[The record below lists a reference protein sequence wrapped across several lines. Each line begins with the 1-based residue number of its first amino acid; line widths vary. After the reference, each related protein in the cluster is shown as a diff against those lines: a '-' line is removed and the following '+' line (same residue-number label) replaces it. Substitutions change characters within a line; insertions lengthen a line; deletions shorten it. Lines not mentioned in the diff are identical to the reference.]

1 MLRRHGA
8 RGAKRAIGCALAM
21 LLASAVCAP
30 AAAQG
35 GLQRAAVNG
44 GQIDYEVTGSGEPVL
59 MIHGSGVAATFA
71 PQMSEPAL
79 SGYRLIRMHRR
90 GFAGSSRTPVPF
102 TMKDHAAD
110 ARALLRTL
118 GVERA
123 HIVGHSFGGSVAMQ
137 LALDAPELV
146 HSLVVMEAPIFD
158 AAAPP
163 ASFERLS
170 ETYRAGDKEGAM
182 STFSQ
187 MSYGPEWR
195 TLASRVPGGPDQVMR
210 DADTV
215 FTTEV
220 PAMVYWGFGKEQA
233 ARITQPIVYVTGG
246 AGRGASLTQL
256 QEWIPRLESVVVPNV
271 THAMLMQDPPAV
283 AAAIAAFLKRHPL

>member
-1 MLRRHGA
+1 MTIE
-8 RGAKRAIGCALAM
+8 RGRIAKGIGSCAAAVLINTIF
-21 LLASAVCAP
+21 LASAG
-30 AAAQG
+30 AQG
-35 GLQRAAVNG
+35 GLKIAAVNG
-44 GQIDYEVTGSGEPVL
+44 GEIEYEVTGNGEAVL

-79 SGYRLIRMHRR
+79 RGYRLIRMHRR
-90 GFAGSSRTPVPF
+90 GFAGSSRTPEPF

-110 ARALLRTL
+110 ARALLREL

-123 HIVGHSFGGSVAMQ
+123 HIVGHSFGGCVAMQ

-146 HSLVVMEAPIFD
+146 HSLVVMEAPIFNGL
-158 AAAPP
+158 P
-163 ASFERLS
+163 ASFERLV

-195 TLASRVPGGPDQVMR
+195 TLASSVPGGPEQVLR

-220 PAMVYWGFGKEQA
+220 PAMVYWGFGAEQA
-233 ARITQPIVYVTGG
+233 ARISQPMVYVTGG

-256 QEWIPRLESVVVPNV
+256 QGWMPSMESVVIPNV

-283 AAAIAAFLKRHPL
+283 AAAIAAFLKRHPM

>member
-1 MLRRHGA
+1 MNNA
-8 RGAKRAIGCALAM
+8 RGIGSWVAV
-21 LLASAVCAP
+21 LLINVVFVASAG
-30 AAAQG
+30 AQD
-35 GLQRAAVNG
+35 GLKLAAVNG
-44 GQIDYEVTGSGEPVL
+44 GQIEYEVTGNGEPVL
-59 MIHGSGVAATFA
+59 MIHGTGVAATFA

-79 SGYRLIRMHRR
+79 RGYRLIRMHRR
-90 GFAGSSRTPVPF
+90 GFAGSSRTPEPF

-110 ARALLRTL
+110 ARALLGTL

-146 HSLVVMEAPIFD
+146 HSLVVMEAPIFNAD
-158 AAAPP
+158 APP
-163 ASFERLS
+163 ASFLEMTA
-170 ETYRAGDKEGAM
+170 TYRAGDKEGAM
-182 STFSQ
+182 NRFSG

-210 DADTV
+210 DVDTV

-220 PAMVYWGFGKEQA
+220 PAMIYWGFGAEQA
-233 ARITQPIVYVTGG
+233 ARISQPIVYVTGG
-246 AGRGASLTQL
+246 AGRGAALTQL
-256 QEWIPRLESVVVPNV
+256 QAWNPRVESIVVPNV